1 MKIEKSSLKN
11 EIKKFDLNIEKVL
24 EHWEVHHAIREI
36 IANAIDEQR
45 LTNTKEIEIF
55 KDKKGNWHIRDYG
68 RGVKYTHLTQ
78 NENDEKLKNPDKVI
92 GKFGIGLKD
101 ALATFNRKNIGIT
114 IISKFGKITTA
125 KAQKHGFSTIE
136 TLHALIKES
145 EDTKFVG
152 TEVILEGCKDEH
164 INSAKNLFLMFSNE
178 KLLEKTDVGE
188 VYTKGKTSRIY
199 IGGLLVAEE
208 EKFLFSYNIT
218 SITKVMRKALNRERT
233 NVGRTAYTPRVK
245 DVLLQCKSEKIA
257 ELLTA
262 DLSKF
267 DAGQCHDELTWIDIS
282 VHACKL
288 LNSLKKVI
296 FLTSMEMFDAKN
308 MVDDA
313 KTSGFQVVIVPETVK
328 EKIRD
333 IKDYDGNPIRDLG
346 QYTKEWNDNFK
357 FKFVDPKKLN
367 KQEKEIFEKTNKLFD
382 LIGGKPSSIK
392 KVLISETMRLDS
404 SFSEAS
410 GLWDGTNIII
420 KRDQLKDL
428 KAYAGTLLHET
439 SHALSGASDV
449 SREFELELTNII
461 GIISSYK
468 NKNGK
473 T

>member
-1 MKIEKSSLKN
+1 MKMAKSSSNN
-11 EIKKFDLNIEKVL
+11 EVKKFDLNIEKVL
-24 EHWEVHHAIREI
+24 EHWEIHHAIREV

-45 LTNTKEIEIF
+45 LTNTKDIEIF
-55 KDKKGNWHIRDYG
+55 KDKTDNWHIRDFG
-68 RGVKYTHLTQ
+68 RGIKYTHLTQ
-78 NENDEKLKNPDKVI
+78 KENDEKLKNPDKVI
-92 GKFGIGLKD
+92 GKFGVGLKD

-114 IISKFGKITTA
+114 LLSKFGKITTA
-125 KAQKHGFSTIE
+125 KAPKHGFSTIE
-136 TLHALIKES
+136 TLHALIEES

-152 TEVILEGCKDEH
+152 TEAILEGCKDEH
-164 INSAKNLFLMFSNE
+164 INSAKNFFLMFSNE
-178 KLLEKTDVGE
+178 KLLEKANVGE
-188 VYTKGKTSRIY
+188 VYTKSKTSRIY

-208 EKFLFSYNIT
+208 ENFLFSYNVT
-218 SITKVMRKALNRERT
+218 SITAPMRKALNRERT
-233 NVGRTAYTPRVK
+233 NVGRTAYTQRVK
-245 DVLLQCKSEKIA
+245 DILLQCKSEKIA

-262 DLSKF
+262 DLSKY
-267 DAGQCHDELTWIDIS
+267 DAGQCHDELTWIDIA

-296 FLTSMEMFDAKN
+296 FLTSMEMFDARN

-328 EKIRD
+328 EKIRGA
-333 IKDYDGNPIRDLG
+333 KDYSGKPIRDLG

-357 FKFVDPKKLN
+357 FEFIDSKKLN
-367 KQEKEIFEKTNKLFD
+367 KQEKDIFEKTDKIFAS
-382 LIGGKPSSIK
+382 IGGKPNNIK

-439 SHALSGASDV
+439 AHAISGASDV
-449 SREFELELTNII
+449 SREFEDELTRVI
-461 GIISSYK
+461 GIVSSK
-468 NKNGK
+468 NL
-473 T
+473 